1 MIQQRVWALIHCAAQ
16 GLLTTTTFTYIS
28 IKTPVGTATGGC
40 VFFTQ
45 KAYCVEDAV
54 SVNHATL
61 VRLRK
66 LCVR

>member
-1 MIQQRVWALIHCAAQ
+1 MIHQRVWVLIHCAAQ

-28 IKTPVGTATGGC
+28 IKTPVSTAAGGC

-45 KAYCVEDAV
+45 KAYCAEDAV
-54 SVNHATL
+54 SVGHAMQI
-61 VRLRK
+61 RLRK